1 MASVTVC
8 PKCARLFEPVAT
20 AQGHWVYFCR
30 HCQMAF
36 RPGVEVSGLPLVGAA
51 SQLLTRDLRGPS
63 RPEVVVKQNLVA
75 SSRAG
80 VGRYPPPVP
89 VGMVGDGGGI
99 KAEGSNEDSVSP
111 IVWGVVGFGVCGL
124 VILGILFATAFWGHD
139 SDGQSQ
145 SQLVDRSDANV
156 GSLGETEGGED
167 LHPALEEERQK
178 LEEARRQ
185 YEEMIAQEEK
195 RRQEEEERRRQEE
208 EARAIEEAR
217 QRELLRRQMGAAT
230 LRAWRELQQV
240 EATVNGMEG
249 NMSEICRTAASKYAQ
264 IDLTDVDP
272 ELSEHVQDL
281 VTLYRD
287 GIRLWEAFEGEMKEI
302 EKVFQ
307 GVVGLGAAAGI
318 GLDAQ
323 NPQAG
328 AVAGGLLVGLAG
340 LPAVAEAKQEVT
352 KRYKSSLDKWWSR
365 LNTLQNREQ
374 ALASELSD
382 RYGTTFID
390 AL

>member
-156 GSLGETEGGED
+156 GSLGGTEGGED

-208 EARAIEEAR
+208 EARALEEAR
-217 QRELLRRQMGAAT
+217 QRELLRQQMGTAT
-230 LRAWRELQQV
+230 LRAWHELQQV
-240 EATVNGMEG
+240 EASIKGMQG
-249 NMSEICRTAASKYAQ
+249 KQSGICRAAASNYAQ
-264 IDLTDVDP
+264 IDLTGVDP
-272 ELSEHVQDL
+272 ELSQHIQSL
-281 VTLYRD
+281 VAAYRD
-287 GIRLWEAFEGEMKEI
+287 GIGLWEAFEGEL
-302 EKVFQ
+302 EKIDKAMELAL
-307 GVVGLGAAAGI
+307 GVGAAVGAGS
-318 GLDAQ
+318 DAR
-323 NPQAG
+323 NPQGG
-328 AVAGGLLVGLAG
+328 AVAGGLLFGLAG